1 MEANRFTG
9 KFIPDTK
16 IPHVEEVDMGN
27 GIKQLIIRYAD
38 EDIVE
43 KPRELHII
51 PFLPREHIID
61 MQPIKKKS
69 ALPLHDI
76 AVVAGTSAPIIFTL
90 IFADFLVG
98 TKVFAPLG
106 VASVLWF
113 WFVFL
118 VNTKWRREE

>member
-1 MEANRFTG
+1 MENRFKG
-9 KFIPDTK
+9 KYLPDTK

-38 EDIVE
+38 EDIIE

-69 ALPLHDI
+69 ALPWHDI
-76 AVVAGTSAPIIFTL
+76 AVVAGTSAPILFTL
-90 IFADFLVG
+90 IFADWLVN
-98 TKVFAPLG
+98 TKVFIPLG

-118 VNTKWRREE
+118 VNTKFQK